1 MLPKKEIKTGLDDI
15 LKAVTETHRRGYNQ
29 PPTGYNQVNQPQP
42 QGGELHRFPS
52 LAMSRL
58 SSRRDGELANMRYQ
72 AKNEPKPR

>member
-1 MLPKKEIKTGLDDI
+1 MYDLSQVVLRDI
-15 LKAVTETHRRGYNQ
+15 GISM
-29 PPTGYNQVNQPQP
+29 
-42 QGGELHRFPS
+42 FPS